1 MAGTLPPIFP
11 VSETDHSGFVAVAAY
26 TLLSLTVVTVF
37 ARLFT
42 RWYIAKV
49 IQPDDILLA
58 GATGLAFL
66 QTVFV
71 QLAIDHGLGKKMS
84 VVSSSDLSSF
94 DKYAYTMQILLLA
107 SVTCSKLSI
116 ALLARSLTV
125 DGYMLRGTQGLMAI
139 IALWAMSSI
148 PTLAIQCSLPRPW
161 DPTGQCLNREALA
174 GYIGA
179 VNILTDAALVLLPCI
194 VLHKVQISRWKRFR
208 IMAMLATRLLY
219 ESLPMEEVCVV
230 TGVQIHYVN
239 VAINSSD
246 RTWASI
252 NSTIWN
258 QLTGSRIM
266 MNFSIITT
274 AIPSLGRL
282 IVEMQPSL
290 NAFAITERHGFSGD
304 KYAISSL
311 SGHFSRN
318 HAMNDDLGTRSS
330 VHGPLQSSKDGSE
343 SMQELVGDSIQQ
355 NMITKTVDF
364 EIH

>member
-208 IMAMLATRLLY
+208 IMAMLATRLL
-219 ESLPMEEVCVV
+219 VCVV

-258 QLTGSRIM
+258 QIM